1 LATSHLALIP
11 QAPMQGSPHLKLI
24 QALFEGH
31 SELMTH
37 SGLQLGGGPMY
48 PGRQEQASW
57 PFITWQT
64 ALAPHG
70 DGWHGTGIGVITGIT
85 LWQ

>member
-1 LATSHLALIP
+1 
-11 QAPMQGSPHLKLI
+11 
-24 QALFEGH
+24 
-31 SELMTH
+31 MTH

-85 LWQ
+85 VGGKEQKRPNQKYAENKISREF